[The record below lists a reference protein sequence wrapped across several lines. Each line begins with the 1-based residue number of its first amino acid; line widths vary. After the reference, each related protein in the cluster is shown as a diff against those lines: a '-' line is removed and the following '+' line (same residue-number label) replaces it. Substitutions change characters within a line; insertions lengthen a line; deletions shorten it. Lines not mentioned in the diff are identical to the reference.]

1 MNRRR
6 LVILVVLIALT
17 GAIAAVLWP
26 ESPVVEPTV
35 DDEPT
40 QTQVETDQIESPEPT
55 PRSDDPPVVDET
67 NLRHTTSQLL
77 RFVRA
82 GADRS
87 SPVEVTIGMAGMWPP
102 AEASAPGGGLIPL
115 PRTEVTTLWGD
126 ETNSYEVFARSHDR
140 SHGFWGDISIE
151 EPGEPGIHDV
161 VLEPASPLEVTVA
174 DESGAPISG
183 AEVRISRGFVA
194 LVHLAKETGADGK
207 AVFDGLPS
215 GDFQVTVKAQGYA
228 RHLRQVVL
236 AEEEQSIALSLV
248 EGATK
253 IGNGELERLASQVVV
268 SGNRTVVSTGEE
280 DAEGDDGEQEERP
293 RHPLDLY
300 VVDRSGSPVH
310 GALLQL
316 WKDGRRLFEKKSA
329 GTTPV
334 GVEIATPF
342 RGTLVAF
349 DGQRGE
355 GRVDVVLTE
364 RANTNEFIVTLDRD
378 LLTLDLPPG
387 RVNARSR
394 IEQILGADLVRDND
408 AWLADVLSPAS
419 AAAKAG
425 IERGDRVVFLQEVSG
440 GYSALIERGSQRMR
454 IQIASKN

>member
-6 LVILVVLIALT
+6 LVILVVLIAFA
-17 GAIAAVLWP
+17 GAITAVLWS
-26 ESPVVEPTV
+26 ESPDEEPTLE
-35 DDEPT
+35 DEPVRT
-40 QTQVETDQIESPEPT
+40 VSEADENEP
-55 PRSDDPPVVDET
+55 PVPAEGFEEPPVVDET
-67 NLRHTTSQLL
+67 NLRPTTSQLL
-77 RFVRA
+77 RFARA
-82 GADRS
+82 GAERS

-151 EPGEPGIHDV
+151 KPDEPGIHDV
-161 VLEPASPLEVTVA
+161 VLEPASPLEVMVA

-183 AEVRISRGFVA
+183 AEVRVSRGFVA
-194 LVHLAKETGADGK
+194 LVHLAKETGADGV
-207 AVFDGLPS
+207 AVFEGLPA
-215 GDFQVTVKAQGYA
+215 GDFQVTVQADGFA
-228 RHLRQVVL
+228 RKMHQLVL
-236 AEEEQSIALSLV
+236 SSTDQSIALSLV
-248 EGATK
+248 EGPTK

-268 SGNRTVVSTGEE
+268 SGNRTVVSTGDE
-280 DAEGDDGEQEERP
+280 DIEDGDSDPEQRP

-310 GALLQL
+310 GALIQL
-316 WKDGRRLFEKKSA
+316 WKGGQKLFEKRST

-334 GVEIATPF
+334 GVEITTPF

-355 GRVDVVLTE
+355 GRVEVVLTD
-364 RANTNEFIVTLDRD
+364 RANANEFIVTLDRD

-387 RVNARSR
+387 RINARSR
-394 IEQILGADLVRDND
+394 IEQILGAELVRDND
-408 AWLADVLSPAS
+408 AWLADMLSPTS

-425 IERGDRVVFLQEVSG
+425 IERGDRVVFLREVSG

-454 IQIASKN
+454 VQIRR